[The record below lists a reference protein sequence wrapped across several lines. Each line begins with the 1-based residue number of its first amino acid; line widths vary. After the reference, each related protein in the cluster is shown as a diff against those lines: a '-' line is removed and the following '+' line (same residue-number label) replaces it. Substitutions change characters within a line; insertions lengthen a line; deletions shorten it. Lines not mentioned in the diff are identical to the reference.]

1 MTIMTRL
8 LLLKFSEKINP
19 KTDFQFALNKQVSVI
34 DSITKVMSTKA
45 VLKIKNRADENTRVE
60 NKLSSTTLWCT
71 H

>member
-34 DSITKVMSTKA
+34 DSVTKGDVY
-45 VLKIKNRADENTRVE
+45 
-60 NKLSSTTLWCT
+60 
-71 H
+71 